1 MELVRALEIRPGV
14 TAVIGGGGKTT
25 LLRALGEELAS
36 AGHRVVLCTTTKIFP
51 FPGLLNLTSSG
62 GEDLARALDGTPLL
76 CVGTPVPGTGKLT
89 APAISMECLA
99 GLADYVLVEADGAAG
114 RPMKAHAPH
123 EPVIPA
129 GANQVIC
136 VVGASGFGQPVSQ
149 AAHRPELY
157 ARLAGI
163 APDAPITP
171 AAAAAVLGLEG
182 LHSRVYV
189 NQADTAGRLSAGREL
204 QRLLPCPAAVGALQ
218 AEGSQVLCW

>member
-1 MELVRALEIRPGV
+1 MELVRALELRPGV

-25 LLRALGEELAS
+25 LLRTLGEKLAL
-36 AGHRVVLCTTTKIFP
+36 AGRRVVLCTTTKIFP
-51 FPGLLNLTSSG
+51 FPGLLNLASSG
-62 GEDLARALDGTPLL
+62 EEALARALDKVPLL
-76 CVGTPVPGTGKLT
+76 CVGTPVPGTNKLT

-123 EPVIPA
+123 EPVIPT
-129 GANQVIC
+129 GADQVIC
-136 VVGASGFGQPVSQ
+136 VVGASGFGQPVSR

-157 ARLAGI
+157 ARLAGL
-163 APDAPITP
+163 APDDPVTP

-189 NQADTAGRLSAGREL
+189 NQADTARRLSAGKEL
-204 QRLLPCPAAVGALQ
+204 QRLLPCPAVVGALQ
-218 AEGSQVLCW
+218 REGSQVQCW

>member
-1 MELVRALEIRPGV
+1 MELVRALEICPGV
-14 TAVIGGGGKTT
+14 TAVTGGGGKTT
-25 LLRALGEELAS
+25 LLRTLGEALAL

-51 FPGLLNLTSSG
+51 FPGLLNLACSG
-62 GEDLARALDGTPLL
+62 GEDLARVLDGTPLL
-76 CVGTPVPGTGKLT
+76 CVGTPDPATGKLT
-89 APAISMECLA
+89 APAISVERLSE
-99 GLADYVLVEADGAAG
+99 LADYVLVEADGAAG

-123 EPVIPA
+123 EPVIPT

-157 ARLAGI
+157 ARLAGL
-163 APDAPITP
+163 ALDGPITP

-189 NQADTAGRLSAGREL
+189 NQADTAGRLAAGREL
-204 QRLLPCPAAVGALQ
+204 QKLMPCPAVVGALQ
-218 AEGSQVLCW
+218 KRGCQVLCW

>member
-1 MELVRALEIRPGV
+1 MRSAPMYRGRRMDWRGPAGVFLLLFLLLMARNCACGLEYFPQLDDYIQYHNYATAESFSALQQSTG
-14 TAVIGGGGKTT
+14 
-25 LLRALGEELAS
+25 LLAS
-36 AGHRVVLCTTTKIFP
+36 RP
-51 FPGLLNLTSSG
+51 
-62 GEDLARALDGTPLL
+62 
-76 CVGTPVPGTGKLT
+76 
-89 APAISMECLA
+89 LA

-218 AEGSQVLCW
+218 TEGSQVLCW